1 MMTKAELILD
11 LINQQQSKI
20 KELQTFLQSLNESLL
35 NEQKSSAG
43 DKHEVSRSMVHLEQ
57 EKIAH
62 QLVLLKEQLT
72 LLLEIKEI
80 GGSTSIRR
88 GSLIHLE
95 GLMLLLGV
103 ALGQTK
109 VKDSQVISIGMS
121 APIVKVLITKKIGD
135 EIDLMNEKRKIIA
148 ID

>member
-1 MMTKAELILD
+1 MTKAELILA
-11 LINQQQSKI
+11 LINQQESKI
-20 KELQTFLQSLNESLL
+20 KELQTFLHSLNESLL

-57 EKIAH
+57 EKIAN
-62 QLVLLKEQLT
+62 QLILLKEQLT

-80 GGSTSIRR
+80 RSNASIQR

-95 GLMLLLGV
+95 GLMILLGV

-109 VKDSQVISIGMS
+109 VKDIKIISIGMS

-135 EIDLMNEKRKIIA
+135 QIDLMNEKRKIIA